1 MQLRVPTVYTCAS
14 CHMLVQGGGRRVE
27 GRCCMSRA
35 GVGAGLGLEAGK
47 LLGGLRSGTRIL
59 RRGRGLDV

>member
-27 GRCCMSRA
+27 GRCRMR
-35 GVGAGLGLEAGK
+35 VGAGLGLEAGK